1 MRVLIARSRTPLQS
15 PSGAGF
21 EQILRAELKGRGVEV
36 DLIELPK
43 GVGIDP
49 VFQEFSIWRSL
60 DLGSVGG
67 IPVDLVVAVSP
78 LAMFL
83 RHPKKIAWLKEFD
96 ALPKQLLSVLDGIAA
111 YHSSSDEIASAIER
125 DWAIRSEVLEP
136 PAPGD
141 QRWDEV
147 IKRLLA
153 LAHHD

>member
-21 EQILRAELKGRGVEV
+21 EQVLRAELKGRGVEV

-49 VFQEFSIWRSL
+49 VFQEFSNWRSL

-67 IPVDLVVAVSP
+67 VPVDLVVVVSP

-83 RHPKKIAWLKEFD
+83 KHPRKICWLREFD
-96 ALPKQLLSVLDGIAA
+96 SVPRQLLSVLEGVVC
-111 YHSSSDEIASAIER
+111 YHSTSPEIASDIETN
-125 DWAIRSEVLEP
+125 WAIRSEVLEP

-153 LAHHD
+153 LVHHD